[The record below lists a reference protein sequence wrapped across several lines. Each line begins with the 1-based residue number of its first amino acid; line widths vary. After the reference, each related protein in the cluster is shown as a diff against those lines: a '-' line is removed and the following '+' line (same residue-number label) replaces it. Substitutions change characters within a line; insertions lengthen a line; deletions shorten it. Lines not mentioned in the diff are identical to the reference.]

1 MRLKRFY
8 RVSGKTRAGRN
19 DSPVQAKYTNSEI
32 RPLPKQRKLKRP
44 IGQAKGKFKVP
55 AEFYEPLPTELLD
68 AFHGGKPSPDK
79 FIPTQRKQHGIDPLP
94 LEEEATLHCLGFR
107 LCTKTR
113 LIGCLYVKPSLNI

>member
-1 MRLKRFY
+1 
-8 RVSGKTRAGRN
+8 
-19 DSPVQAKYTNSEI
+19 VQAKYTNSEI